1 MALDSLAREQ
11 WPKNGADFFALFRSQ
26 FSRNRSSC
34 HHSKRGHTIFKPA
47 FFLVH
52 KKCVHGNR
60 ARRGGGWIAAV
71 DCGVAVAH
79 LDDALHESGRAE
91 KKRADHHQYF
101 PRLIQGWIDYQI
113 NAAQSRY
120 TYLDSKLLLSVVC
133 SFAELVKLV
142 YGPFR

>member
-1 MALDSLAREQ
+1 MALVSLAREQ

-47 FFLVH
+47 FFLVSTQEMRSC
-52 KKCVHGNR
+52 KNR

-71 DCGVAVAH
+71 DCGVAAAH
-79 LDDALHESGRAE
+79 LDDALHESERAE

-113 NAAQSRY
+113 NAAQSWY
-120 TYLDSKLLLSVVC
+120 IYYDGKLLLSVVC
-133 SFAELVKLV
+133 FFTKLV
-142 YGPFR
+142 GTGV